1 MSSIPETLEQLI
13 YEVLQGDLSQN
24 PYLQPHVIASKDKSL
39 KTQAKKIIP
48 AINELLKRVGVCEE
62 TMQGFTS
69 EVDKKIT
76 EELTQ
81 QLVALESSLQ
91 EKLEASYK
99 EEIEKRFEAL
109 EKTVAENM
117 SQQIQDQVQNVINA
131 SQSKG
136 QGGSGDMKKTLVEK
150 VIVPKG
156 ETVVIHSITQEELF
170 PENIVVYQGATLL
183 TSGTQ
188 QTIGGSG
195 SVYTVTCAP
204 LHVSV
209 TEDGGIRLYD
219 RNTQSDLT
227 VLIYKYE

>member
-1 MSSIPETLEQLI
+1 MSEIPNTLEQLV

-24 PYLQPHVIASKDKSL
+24 PLLQPHVIASKDKSL

-48 AINELLKRVGVCEE
+48 AINELLKRVCVCEE
-62 TMQGFTS
+62 TMQGFTT

-81 QLVALESSLQ
+81 QLAELSDGLQ
-91 EKLEASYK
+91 KKLEASYK

-109 EKTVAENM
+109 EKVVTKNM
-117 SQQIQDQVQNVINA
+117 AQQVQDQVQNVINA
-131 SQSKG
+131 SQSTG
-136 QGGSGDMKKTLVEK
+136 QGGSGDMKKVLVEK
-150 VIVPKG
+150 VVVPKG
-156 ETVVIHSITQEELF
+156 KSVVIHSITQEELF
-170 PENIVVYQGATLL
+170 PENIIVYQGATLL

-195 SVYTVTCAP
+195 SIYTVTCAP

-209 TEDGGIRLYD
+209 AEDGGIRLYD
-219 RNTQSDLT
+219 RNTESDLT
-227 VLIYKYE
+227 VLIFKYE

>member
-1 MSSIPETLEQLI
+1 MSNIPDNLEQLV

-39 KTQAKKIIP
+39 KTQAQKVIP
-48 AINELLKRVGVCEE
+48 AINELLKRMVVCEE
-62 TMQGFTS
+62 TMQGFTT

-81 QLVALESSLQ
+81 QLAALESSLK

-109 EKTVAENM
+109 EKAVAKSM
-117 SQQIQDQVQNVINA
+117 SQQVQDQVQNIINQ
-131 SQSKG
+131 SQI
-136 QGGSGDMKKTLVEK
+136 QGSGGDMKKVLVEK
-150 VIVPKG
+150 VFVPKG
-156 ETVVIHSITQEELF
+156 KTVTITSITQEELF